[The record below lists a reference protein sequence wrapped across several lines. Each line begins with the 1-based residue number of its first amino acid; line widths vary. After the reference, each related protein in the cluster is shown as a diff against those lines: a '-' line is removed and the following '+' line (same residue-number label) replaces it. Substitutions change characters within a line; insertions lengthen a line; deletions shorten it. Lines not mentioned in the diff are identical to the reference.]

1 LRELF
6 SAHNK
11 EGDAVTK
18 METETMSGQM
28 ADEYI
33 KRFKI
38 YVAKSKVM
46 QDRPLVEWF
55 IQGLNTPLLDRILN
69 LRIHQQ

>member
-1 LRELF
+1 LRDSF
-6 SAHNK
+6 SAPDK

-33 KRFKI
+33 EQFKI
-38 YVAKSKVM
+38 YMAKSKVT
-46 QDRPLVEWF
+46 QDRPLIE
-55 IQGLNTPLLDRILN
+55 
-69 LRIHQQ
+69 